1 MSRVVDGDFGRGAY
15 GARHSMP
22 LQCHMTIP
30 RQYIGPDGR
39 VLLPGNSARNAISEE
54 FARAAIASRRKSIGK
69 AGVCRTEGTQF
80 KPKSSIDSGKQE
92 KEEDDKRRMPEG
104 GVCTSYRPE
113 ARPRPVPLHDETGSV
128 RPRARQTR
136 SGDKALS

>member
-1 MSRVVDGDFGRGAY
+1 
-15 GARHSMP
+15 MP
-22 LQCHMTIP
+22 LQRHMTTP

-54 FARAAIASRRKSIGK
+54 FARAAMLPGKSRSEKPVFAERKGRSSNRIQS
-69 AGVCRTEGTQF
+69 GVGETGER
-80 KPKSSIDSGKQE
+80 
-92 KEEDDKRRMPEG
+92 KERQAAMPEG
-104 GVCTSYRPE
+104 GVYTSCQPE
-113 ARPRPVPLHDETGSV
+113 ATPRPVPLRDETGSV